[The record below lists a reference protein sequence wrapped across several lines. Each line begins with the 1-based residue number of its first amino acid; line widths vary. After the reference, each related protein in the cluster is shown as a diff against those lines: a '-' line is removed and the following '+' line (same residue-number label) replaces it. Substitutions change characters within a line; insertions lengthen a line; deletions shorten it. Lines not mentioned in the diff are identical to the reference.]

1 MTIDEERQSIKKELE
16 SLRKSGAHRRDLSL
30 HACKRL
36 FFDLG
41 VRPSAA
47 AVRELTQTGS
57 ASDIPKDIDHFWERI
72 RDASRIKIGRGAIP
86 ASLEEKA
93 GELLGKLFE
102 HAIAQAKQ
110 TLDGERTQ
118 VFNALEEATS
128 ALREAQIRHEA
139 ASDAWQRSEA
149 RAEAALERVRTLEA
163 QISASAAAQASNEE
177 ALRATIARLETE
189 RARLDERVQAEASTN
204 ASLRER
210 IDSLHQELRQN
221 TERYANQIKDA
232 IADAER
238 RVKPMLVEL
247 DSLRTM
253 ATTYQTGI
261 RDANRKEFDF
271 IQQLSAAKGRG
282 DRLEAQ
288 VREQSDEID
297 ALSRELAA
305 ARERGAF
312 SPELATLLRSWA
324 AAGRLIDADFA
335 ALGTAADALADVPAH
350 CPKCTDGEP
359 ELAKAD
365 DGYELLCPECD
376 HSSGIKRSRLEAVTR
391 FMNAARPE

>member
-1 MTIDEERQSIKKELE
+1 MTVDEERQSIKKELE

-41 VRPSAA
+41 IRPSAA

-93 GELLGKLFE
+93 GELLGELFE

-221 TERYANQIKDA
+221 TEHYANQIKDA

-297 ALSRELAA
+297 ALNRELAA

-391 FMNAARPE
+391 FMNVARPE